1 MIKKIYSLLICV
13 ILVSSCSLDREP
25 ETTLSDP
32 KFWKSEADLRGACN
46 RLYIDLPGFLTGR
59 GHDLRSEE
67 LIGTTPDPIS
77 SGSRGIPENQ
87 QIGPIRIIRLVFA
100 IISLSKGKQLQL
112 PKLPKT
118 VG

>member
-59 GHDLRSEE
+59 GHDMRSDE

-77 SGSRGIPENQ
+77 SGSRGIPENH
-87 QIGPIRIIRLVFA
+87 QIGLIRTIRSVSA
-100 IISLSKGKQLQL
+100 IILSSRERQLQ
-112 PKLPKT
+112 
-118 VG
+118 

>member
-32 KFWKSEADLRGACN
+32 NFWKTENDLRGACN

-67 LIGTTPDPIS
+67 LVGTTPDLIS
-77 SGSRGIPENQ
+77 SGNRGISENHQ
-87 QIGPIRIIRLVFA
+87 TGPDPIPRLAYA
-100 IISLSKGKQLQL
+100 ITSSSKEKI
-112 PKLPKT
+112 
-118 VG
+118 